1 MSQATEV
8 NNQDR
13 YKSYIQKR
21 RVGSDSS
28 EDNFSA
34 EIKSEKSP
42 LSNIEDL
49 SLYKENKT
57 YEGFSRASSFNDH
70 TSYRNQRFRT
80 DTGPFK
86 FVEDKNRENS
96 YSGYN
101 PYSNQSRHSSRID
114 TSIYQRKRPASYG
127 MSNRTAIEENKA
139 TLLAIKII
147 KQALACFAILGLIVF
162 LQQRTDTAGALTF
175 IKSHVVDN
183 HTDVSTLISGV
194 ENIIA
199 ECSRLFG
206 GSP

>member
-8 NNQDR
+8 SNQDR

-42 LSNIEDL
+42 LNNIEDL
-49 SLYKENKT
+49 SLFKENKT
-57 YEGFSRASSFNDH
+57 YEGFSDASSFNDL
-70 TSYRNQRFRT
+70 TRFRNQRFRT
-80 DTGPFK
+80 DTEPFK
-86 FVEDKNRENS
+86 YVEDKARENS
-96 YSGYN
+96 YSRYN
-101 PYSNQSRHSSRID
+101 PYSNQSRYSSRID
-114 TSIYQRKRPASYG
+114 TSTYQRKRPVSYG
-127 MSNRTAIEENKA
+127 TSNRTAIEENKA

-162 LQQRTDTAGALTF
+162 LQQRADTAGALMF
-175 IKSHVVDN
+175 IRSNVVDN
-183 HTDVSTLISGV
+183 HTEVSSLISGV
-194 ENIIA
+194 ENIIT